1 MPQSA
6 NQLRVENPTNWKQF
20 WTVASM
26 ISTLCFPV
34 ITATGG
40 YFAGHVLNHETAIAV
55 IEASYLTKEESATKD
70 GEIKASI
77 DSLRQSIND
86 LKLEVTKALRQP

>member
-1 MPQSA
+1 MAERAMQI
-6 NQLRVENPTNWKQF
+6 REENSTNWKQF
-20 WTVASM
+20 WAVASM

-40 YFAGHVLNHETAIAV
+40 YFVGHVLNHETAIAV